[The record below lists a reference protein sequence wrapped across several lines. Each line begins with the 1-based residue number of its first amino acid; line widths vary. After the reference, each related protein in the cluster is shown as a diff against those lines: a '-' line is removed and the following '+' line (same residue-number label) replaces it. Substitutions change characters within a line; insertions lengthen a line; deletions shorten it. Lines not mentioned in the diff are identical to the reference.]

1 LDFAFSPEQEDLRVM
16 VRDYLAAHSAETEVR
31 RLMETA
37 DGFDPAVWT
46 QLGEEL
52 GILGL
57 AIPEEYGG
65 AGAGF
70 AEVGVVLEEAGR
82 ALLCAPF
89 LSSAVLA
96 ATTLVHSGDQAAKKD
111 YLPGLAS
118 GELRG
123 TLALAEDSGRWDA
136 AGITATASRRGDG
149 WTLDGH
155 KNYVLDAGTAG
166 LILVAAR
173 TGAGI
178 SLFAVEAG
186 APGLITSEL
195 STMDLTRRQGR
206 LELAAVPARLLGT
219 EGGAWPALSRAL
231 DLAAAGLAA
240 EQAGGA
246 GRVLEM
252 AVEYAKTRYQFGR
265 AIGSFQAIKH
275 KCADML
281 VAVETARSAA
291 YYGLWTADDAADEL
305 PVAAS
310 MAKAYCSDAYLR
322 CAQENIQLHG
332 GIGFTWEHP
341 AHLYFRRAKSS
352 QLLFGSPAYHRE
364 QLARRAGIGPPAAE

>member
-1 LDFAFSPEQEDLRVM
+1 LDFAFSPEQEDLRAM
-16 VRDYLAAHSAETEVR
+16 VRDFFTDRSAETEVR

-37 DGFDPAVWT
+37 GGFDQSVWT
-46 QLGEEL
+46 QMGEEL

-70 AEVGVVLEEAGR
+70 TEVGVVLEEAGR

-96 ATTLVHSGDQAAKKD
+96 ATTVLYCGDQAAKKD

-123 TLALAEDSGRWDA
+123 TVALAEDSGRWDE
-136 AGITATASRRGDG
+136 AGITLTAAAGAVG
-149 WTLDGH
+149 WVLDGH

-173 TGAGI
+173 TEAGI

-186 APGLITSEL
+186 APGLVTSEL
-195 STMDLTRRQGR
+195 STMDLTRKQGR
-206 LELAAVPARLLGT
+206 LQFVGVPARLLGA
-219 EGGAWPALSRAL
+219 EGGAWPALTRVL

-281 VAVETARSAA
+281 VAVEAARSAA
-291 YYGLWTADDAADEL
+291 YYGLWAADGAEEEF
-305 PVAAS
+305 PAAAS
-310 MAKAYCSDAYLR
+310 MAKAYCSDAYLH
-322 CAQENIQLHG
+322 CAGDNIQVHG

-352 QLLFGSPAYHRE
+352 QLLFGPPAYHRE
-364 QLARRAGIGPPAAE
+364 LLAKRAGI

>member
-1 LDFAFSPEQEDLRVM
+1 LDFAFSPEQEDLRAM
-16 VRDYLAAHSAETEVR
+16 VRDFFAARSPETEVR
-31 RLMETA
+31 RLMETPG
-37 DGFDPAVWT
+37 GFDPAVWT
-46 QLGEEL
+46 QMGEEL

-70 AEVGVVLEEAGR
+70 TEVGVVLEEAGR

-89 LSSAVLA
+89 FSSAVLA
-96 ATTLVHSGDQAAKKD
+96 AAAVLYSGDQAAKKD

-123 TLALAEDSGRWDA
+123 TLALAEDAGRWDET
-136 AGITATASRRGDG
+136 GITLTAATRGDG
-149 WTLDGH
+149 WTLDGR
-155 KNYVLDAGTAG
+155 KDYVLDAGTAG

-173 TGAGI
+173 TEAGV
-178 SLFAVEAG
+178 SLFAVEAE
-186 APGLITSEL
+186 APGLVTTEL
-195 STMDLTRRQGR
+195 STMDLTRKQGR
-206 LELAAVPARLLGT
+206 LEFAGVHARLLGT
-219 EGGAWPALSRAL
+219 EGGAWPALSRVL

-252 AVEYAKTRYQFGR
+252 AVEYAKTRHQFGR
-265 AIGSFQAIKH
+265 PIGSFQAIKH

-281 VAVETARSAA
+281 VAVETSRSAA
-291 YYGLWTADDAADEL
+291 YYAVWTADGADDES

-310 MAKAYCSDAYLR
+310 MAKAYCSDAFLR
-322 CAQENIQLHG
+322 CAEENIQLHG

-352 QLLFGSPAYHRE
+352 QLLFGDPAYHRE
-364 QLARRAGIGPPAAE
+364 LLAKRAGM